1 MERAESAGPGK
12 RNEVTQTVPV
22 TLPAMGES
30 VTEGTIVEW
39 RRRPGEEVA
48 EGEVLADV
56 TTDKVDVEVPAPV
69 SGVLASILIE
79 AGSTVA
85 VGAVIGEIAAGAVAE
100 RPGDGGPAGV
110 DAGAPATSTGRAAAR
125 EAAVSGAADRRR
137 REVDASTAPASGPP
151 DGDDAGPAVPG
162 ANGAVAG
169 RGAAAA
175 PGRSGRAEAREAQLG
190 ETAQPAS
197 AEPSASAESVEVTL
211 PAMGESV
218 TEGTVSRWLKS
229 VGEAVTRDEP
239 ILEVTTDKVDVEV
252 PAPVTGRLVE
262 IRVEAGAT
270 VQVGGVLGVVA
281 AGEAAA
287 PAQDAAASPQAP
299 AIEPQASPPRQG
311 AEPPSPEAGQR
322 PEAARPGRADAAT
335 DRPASPETP
344 SDAATTAAA
353 PDDAAEAPPSPAS
366 VEAEEA
372 EVDAA
377 EGRRPAPIP
386 SPHRPDLRSSPL
398 ARRAAA
404 VRGVDLA
411 SVRGTGPAGMVRS
424 ADVTAGGGGAPNGHP
439 AGAAPSTDAGRAP
452 APPAAAAAPER
463 PPAGATPLHGPAA
476 SLAAVMEQSREIPT
490 ATSFRTVTVDVL
502 AARRSELQAA
512 LRAAD
517 RPEKVSFT
525 HLVGH
530 AIVRAATDVPAM
542 TTHFERTRDG
552 AAWRVQPGVH
562 LGIAVDT
569 RRRDGTRFLLV
580 PVVRDAARLG
590 FAAFRDEYERLI
602 ARARSGSLGVDE
614 LRGASIVLT
623 NPGGLGT
630 AASVPRLMP
639 GQGTIVATGAI
650 GFPVEVRG
658 IDPVRLRDFGI
669 ARVMTL
675 TSTYDHRVIQGA
687 ESGEFLGRIEALL
700 AGEDGFYEA
709 VFDSLGLAAPSGR
722 PATAPLDAATPARA
736 AAPAAGTAA
745 RAATAPSTAV
755 PPLELL
761 SAVAAGMSVV
771 KAHRTHGHLAANL
784 DPLGREHPSDP
795 AMDPHTVGLT
805 PALMAAVPASVL
817 RVYVPG
823 DSLAEVLPRLRETY
837 TGTIAYEI
845 EHISSHEQRIW
856 LREHIESGAHR
867 RPLSPERKLQL
878 LARLTKVEA
887 MERYFRRAFIGQKT
901 FSIEGLDAMVP
912 MLEELLTMVAADG
925 IGSVVMGTA
934 HRGRLAII
942 AHVVNR
948 PYDSILVAFERGEQK
963 RQLGEEPDDPT
974 GDVKYHLGA
983 TGTYLTDSGKAITVR
998 LLSNPSHLEAVDPV
1012 VEGWTRAEQT
1022 RRSAAAIYVDPKA
1035 ALPLLIHGDAAFPA
1049 QGVVSEVLNLQSL
1062 AGYSTGGTVHIIANN
1077 QVGFTTDPQE
1087 SRSTRYASDLAKGYD
1102 IPIVHV
1108 NADDVEAC
1116 IHAMRLAY
1124 DYRRTYHRDVVVD
1137 LVGYRR
1143 FGHNEVDEP
1152 SYTQPTMYRRI
1163 KAHPTAREIYAQRLI
1178 DEGLITREEADEQ
1191 DQQAYERVA
1200 RAHQKVKGTLAT
1212 GPTEEPWEDIH
1223 PVLDRDT
1230 ERRTGVSARTLEGL
1244 HEQLLTL
1251 PDRFTVNPKL
1261 VKQMERRRASL
1272 AEGEIDWAMAESLAL
1287 GSLLLQGRPIRL
1299 TGQDTERGTFSQ
1311 RHLAFHDAV
1320 TGARWTPMEHLTGA
1334 TATFELHN
1342 SPLSE
1347 AGCLGFEYGYSIA
1360 TPDTMVVWEAQ
1371 FGDFV
1376 NNAQVMVDQF
1386 VVSGEAKWEQRSRL
1400 VLLLP
1405 HGYEGQG
1412 PEHSSARLER
1422 FLQLASLGNIRVAN
1436 CSTAA
1441 QYFHLLRQ
1449 QALMQRPRP
1458 LVIFTPKS
1466 LLRARTA
1473 FATLEELA
1481 KGRFQRVIDDPEM
1494 SRRREQVRTLLLC
1507 TGKMYHDLIT
1517 SPLRT
1522 RAQKTAIARIELLD
1536 PLPLHEI
1543 RQLIESYPNLEQLFW
1558 VQEEPMNMGAWNH
1571 LARPIG
1577 RHRPYEIRWE
1587 YIGRPRRASP
1597 SEGFAGAHQVEQE
1610 RIVEEALSV
1619 EAVTTEQARDFA
1631 RSGSRS

>member
-1 MERAESAGPGK
+1 
-12 RNEVTQTVPV
+12 VTQTVAV

-39 RRRPGEEVA
+39 RRRPGDEVA

-69 SGVLASILIE
+69 SGVLASVLAE

-85 VGAVIGEIAAGAVAE
+85 VGAVIGEIAAGAEAE
-100 RPGDGGPAGV
+100 TAGDGGPAGS
-110 DAGAPATSTGRAAAR
+110 GTEAPATPRSGAGPGTAPVSEPPGADVEIPAAPASPMGGGEAGRAVPAADGAAADGAATGETGRAAGR
-125 EAAVSGAADRRR
+125 
-137 REVDASTAPASGPP
+137 P
-151 DGDDAGPAVPG
+151 GPAPSEPAPSG
-162 ANGAVAG
+162 STEAV
-169 RGAAAA
+169 
-175 PGRSGRAEAREAQLG
+175 EI
-190 ETAQPAS
+190 
-197 AEPSASAESVEVTL
+197 TL

-218 TEGTVSRWLKS
+218 TEGTVSRWLRS

-239 ILEVTTDKVDVEV
+239 LLEVTTDKVDVEV
-252 PAPVTGRLVE
+252 PAPVTGHLVE
-262 IRVEAGAT
+262 IRAEVGAT
-270 VQVGGVLGVVA
+270 VEVGGVLGVVA
-281 AGEAAA
+281 AAE
-287 PAQDAAASPQAP
+287 
-299 AIEPQASPPRQG
+299 ASPPLHDG
-311 AEPPSPEAGQR
+311 EAPPAPSVAPATTDAPGDPAEP
-322 PEAARPGRADAAT
+322 
-335 DRPASPETP
+335 
-344 SDAATTAAA
+344 
-353 PDDAAEAPPSPAS
+353 PPSPAS
-366 VEAEEA
+366 VEVEES

-377 EGRRPAPIP
+377 EGRPPVAIP
-386 SPHRPDLRSSPL
+386 SLHRPDLHVSPL

-404 VRGVDLA
+404 IRGVDLA
-411 SVRGTGPAGMVRS
+411 SVRGTGPAGMVRA
-424 ADVTAGGGGAPNGHP
+424 ADVAAAGAGASNGH
-439 AGAAPSTDAGRAP
+439 
-452 APPAAAAAPER
+452 PPAAAASPAAPEH
-463 PPAGATPLHGPAA
+463 PPAGATPLRGPAA
-476 SLAAVMEQSREIPT
+476 SLAAFMEQSREIPT
-490 ATSFRTVTVDVL
+490 ATSFRTIAVDVL
-502 AARRSELQAA
+502 AARRSELQVA

-525 HLVGH
+525 HLVAY
-530 AIVRAATDVPAM
+530 AIVRAATDVPSM

-569 RRRDGTRFLLV
+569 RRRDGSRFLVV
-580 PVVRDAARLG
+580 PVVRDAARLS

-614 LRGASIVLT
+614 LRGASIVIT

-630 AASVPRLMP
+630 AASVPRLLP

-650 GFPVEVRG
+650 GFPAEVRG

-700 AGEDGFYEA
+700 AGDDGFYDA
-709 VFDSLGLAAPSGR
+709 VFESLGLSAPTGR
-722 PATAPLDAATPARA
+722 PAAAAVGAATPARA
-736 AAPAAGTAA
+736 AAPAAPGTAA
-745 RAATAPSTAV
+745 PPAVPPSATAV

-784 DPLGREHPSDP
+784 DPLGGEHPSDP
-795 AMDPHTVGLT
+795 AMDPRTVGLT

-823 DSLAEVLPRLRETY
+823 ATLAEVLPRLRQTY

-845 EHISSHEQRIW
+845 EHLSSHEQRIW

-867 RPLSPERKLQL
+867 QPLSPERKLQL

-983 TGTYLTDSGKAITVR
+983 TGTYLTDSGRAITVR

-1152 SYTQPTMYRRI
+1152 SYTQPSMYRRI
-1163 KAHPTAREIYAQRLI
+1163 KTHPTAREIYAQKLI
-1178 DEGLITREEADEQ
+1178 DEGLITREGADEH
-1191 DQQAYERVA
+1191 DQQAYERVG

-1261 VKQMERRRASL
+1261 LKQMERRRASL
-1272 AEGEIDWAMAESLAL
+1272 ADGEIDWATAEALAL

-1311 RHLAFHDAV
+1311 RHLTFHDAV

-1334 TATFELHN
+1334 SATFELHN

-1360 TPDTMVVWEAQ
+1360 APDTLVIWEAQ

-1422 FLQLASLGNIRVAN
+1422 FLQLASLGNIRVAD

-1481 KGRFQRVIDDPEM
+1481 RGRFQRVIDDPEM
-1494 SRRREQVRTLLLC
+1494 SQRREQVRTLLLC
-1507 TGKMYHDLIT
+1507 TGKMYHDLTT
-1517 SPLRT
+1517 SPLRS

-1543 RQLIESYPNLEQLFW
+1543 RQLIESYPHLEQLFW

-1587 YIGRPRRASP
+1587 YVGRPRRASP

-1610 RIVEEALSV
+1610 RIVQEALSV
-1619 EAVTTEQARDFA
+1619 EAVTTDEARDFA